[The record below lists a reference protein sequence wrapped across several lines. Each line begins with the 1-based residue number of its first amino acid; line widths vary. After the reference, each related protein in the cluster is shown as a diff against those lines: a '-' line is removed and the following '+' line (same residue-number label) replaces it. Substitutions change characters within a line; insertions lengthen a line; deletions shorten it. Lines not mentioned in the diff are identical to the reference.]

1 MPITIRELLASDTI
15 SQAADKINFNFD
27 QLLLNGGGPQGP
39 QGPQGPPGPIG
50 GRGIRGSVWYEG
62 TADPTVIPPTATP
75 EDEDNYLQSNGDVW
89 TYDASIP
96 AWVNTGVNLTGPT
109 GPTGASGK
117 FAEYQ
122 TVPYNAA
129 GDTTIFPDEMSFS
142 ANLLNQGVRSVLIGG
157 FPESPAFTPTLTGTN
172 IVPSSIASQLQMPD
186 ISMMVHQF
194 NAAGRG
200 IVFHGGDATE
210 NFEQVAATDLSS
222 IGISNDDLM
231 VISVPK
237 EPTLSSVQADLDG
250 LRVLTPER
258 NQHFQAG
265 KRIWL
270 QAGASSAQYGAGDRA
285 SVLIETDRNIAS
297 IPNPTIELRV
307 DDTAG
312 PGYNAELQLG
322 GFGTTPG
329 TSSKQ
334 GDFWVEAGSIGIL
347 SSGNTTVNSG
357 Q

>member
-50 GRGIRGSVWYEG
+50 GRGIRGSVWYEDTSTTSPG
-62 TADPTVIPPTATP
+62 NNPNTVPPTLTP
-75 EDEDNYLQSNGDVW
+75 EDEDNYLQFNGVVW

-96 AWVNTGVNLTGPT
+96 AWVPTGVNLTGPV
-109 GPTGASGK
+109 GPPGASGK
-117 FAEYQ
+117 FAEYEAS
-122 TVPYNAA
+122 PSYGPA
-129 GDTTIFPDEMSFS
+129 GDTTIFPDEISLS
-142 ANLLNQGVRSVLIGG
+142 PIGLTQGVRSVLIGG
-157 FPESPAFTPTLTGTN
+157 FPESPAFTPTSPPGTN

-194 NAAGRG
+194 NASGRG

-237 EPTLSSVQADLDG
+237 APTLASTSPDLDG
-250 LRVLTPER
+250 LRVLTPSR

-270 QAGASSAQYGAGDRA
+270 KQEPIPLNMEQAILHQ
-285 SVLIETDRNIAS
+285 
-297 IPNPTIELRV
+297 
-307 DDTAG
+307 
-312 PGYNAELQLG
+312 
-322 GFGTTPG
+322 FG
-329 TSSKQ
+329 
-334 GDFWVEAGSIGIL
+334 
-347 SSGNTTVNSG
+347 
-357 Q
+357 